1 MALDQRGANMEKDT
15 VLSKGDDIMRDPDRI
30 DKFCAELAEL
40 WHKVPDWRFGQLI
53 VNVYGHSTRDPF
65 FLEEDE
71 SMELFKEV
79 LCQKS

>member
-1 MALDQRGANMEKDT
+1 
-15 VLSKGDDIMRDPDRI
+15 MRDPNRI

-40 WHKVPDWRFGQLI
+40 WHKVPDWRFAQLI
-53 VNVYGHSTRDPF
+53 VNVYGHSDRDPF

-79 LCQKS
+79 LCQNQ